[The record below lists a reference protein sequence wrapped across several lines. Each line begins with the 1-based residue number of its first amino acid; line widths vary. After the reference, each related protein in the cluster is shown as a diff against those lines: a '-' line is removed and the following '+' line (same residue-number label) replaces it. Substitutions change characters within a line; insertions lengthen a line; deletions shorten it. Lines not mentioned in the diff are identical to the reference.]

1 MLKRAQ
7 LESVQAFM
15 DHPAQSGLPLH
26 ARIQRAVRQLIVER
40 SLTAG
45 RPLPSSRTLARSLGV
60 SRDTV
65 ETAYAQL
72 HAEGFIER
80 RVGSGSFVCE
90 LTELGLKRGVLR
102 PAGRRPA
109 LLPAT
114 APTLSKRG
122 QAMADSGGLRD
133 PYAPLAFSPGVPET
147 RLFPFAQWDRLHRLT
162 LREEGAAALHHG
174 DPQGHPR
181 LRRAIAGYVNLER
194 GARADP
200 DQILILTSSQ
210 QALSLCARVL
220 ADPGDGVFIED
231 PAYQGA
237 AKALDAAGLK
247 RLPVAVDAQGL
258 RTDDLLARRED
269 GRAVFVTPSHQ
280 FPTGRTL
287 SLDRR
292 LALIQW
298 AAEHDAWILEDD
310 YDSEFHYAGRPT
322 ACVQG
327 LDPHDRT
334 LYLGTFTKSLFPGL
348 RLAYLILP
356 RPLVEPMVAARSLM
370 DGFTASVA
378 QLTLARFIEDGRF
391 GAYVRTMRGVYAER
405 LDALE
410 AAVRARLPHVVTP
423 DRPAG
428 GLQMPCFLKDGFDE
442 AETVRAARRV
452 GVHLTGLT
460 PLHDMGAGRP
470 GWLMGFAASTP
481 AEIDAAV
488 DRLAK
493 LFLA

>member
-7 LESVQAFM
+7 LDSVQTFM
-15 DHPAQSGLPLH
+15 DHPAQAGLPLH
-26 ARIQRAVRQLIVER
+26 ARIQRAVRQLIIDR

-102 PAGRRPA
+102 PSARRTPAGGSQARLSRRGA
-109 LLPAT
+109 
-114 APTLSKRG
+114 
-122 QAMADSGGLRD
+122 AMAQAGSARE
-133 PYAPLAFSPGVPET
+133 PFTSLAFSPGAPET
-147 RLFPFAQWDRLHRLT
+147 RLFPFAQWERLHRQV
-162 LREEGAAALHHG
+162 LREEGAKALAHG
-174 DPQGHPR
+174 DPQGDLR
-181 LRRAIAGYVNLER
+181 LRQAIAEYVNLER
-194 GARADP
+194 GARATP
-200 DQILILTSSQ
+200 ERILVLTSTQ
-210 QALSLCARVL
+210 QALSLCAQVL
-220 ADPGDGVFIED
+220 MDPGDSVFIED
-231 PAYQGA
+231 PAYSGA
-237 AKALDAAGLK
+237 SRAFEAAGLK
-247 RLPVAVDAQGL
+247 RLPIRVDHQGL
-258 RTDDLLARRED
+258 RTDDILAAPSSA
-269 GRAVFVTPSHQ
+269 RAAFVTPSHQ

-287 SLDRR
+287 SLERR

-298 AAEHDAWILEDD
+298 AEQAGAWIIEDD
-310 YDSEFHYAGRPT
+310 YDSEFHYTGRPT

-348 RLAYLILP
+348 RLAYLVLP
-356 RPLVEPMVAARSLM
+356 QTLVEPMVAARSLM
-370 DGFTASVA
+370 DGHTASIA

-405 LDALE
+405 LEALDAAIKASLG
-410 AAVRARLPHVVTP
+410 HVATL

-428 GLQMPCFLKDGFDE
+428 GLQAPCFLINGHAE
-442 AETVRAARRV
+442 AETLVQAGRA
-452 GVHLTGLT
+452 GVHLTGLSS
-460 PLHDMGAGRP
+460 LHADGQGRP
-470 GWLMGFAASTP
+470 GWLMGFAASTSK
-481 AEIDAAV
+481 EIQAAV
-488 DRLAK
+488 GRLAG
-493 LFLA
+493 LFPT